1 VSTTTV
7 GDLLDWAE
15 ALARVLRINPAQI
28 TTNQWRSFDST
39 TYRLLHELVGPERTG
54 TRAEILSHAGVTRIV
69 NGYPSPMATPGSETT
84 YNALQAASH
93 LGVSHS
99 RIVADIRR
107 QRLPAT
113 FDGGR
118 YSIKA
123 IDLSPVPQVQPADPA
138 STHTLDRLSCTL
150 GILADL
156 VVAERSR
163 ATTIPGFD
171 PLRDDTQVAPV
182 MARVL
187 AMTLVATRHTLVNI
201 PLQAADRPLLIARYA
216 EHALDTLGDVDRP
229 SELNAVASF
238 APPSRPHGPNEQLEA
253 ALRGWA
259 THARS
264 ELARTVPSTEVLRDI
279 ANQARHLYAVST
291 ALVMDSFTAGN
302 LSGPDAELVH
312 VDLRE
317 AAQVMHRVQ
326 QQWKAVTTATR
337 PSHEYVTATRSLRTR
352 LTAIGQERLSPGH
365 HTDPARRIDADQA
378 LADLR
383 YAATDLSEL
392 THSAAQLPEPLI
404 RSRLLFAPARILPS
418 TMERLHDRSHGRYV
432 AIQLT
437 ESSELIEV
445 AREGAS
451 AAHRVGATLE
461 NCVKPGPTRGRSC
474 GSPTSTDTGSPH
486 SRPTPRPAVSPPSCP
501 TWSCATVVGPGARTG
516 SGFRRTPG

>member
-7 GDLLDWAE
+7 GDLLDRAE
-15 ALARVLRINPAQI
+15 ALARVLRIDPAQI

-39 TYRLLHELVGPERTG
+39 TYRLLQELVGPERTG
-54 TRAEILSHAGVTRIV
+54 TRAEILSHAGGTRIV

-113 FDGGR
+113 FDGSR

-123 IDLSPVPQVQPADPA
+123 TDLSCGPDVQPADPA
-138 STHTLDRLSCTL
+138 STHPLDRLSCTL
-150 GILADL
+150 GALADM

-163 ATTIPGFD
+163 ATCTPGFD
-171 PLRDDTQVAPV
+171 PLRDDRQVAPV

-187 AMTLVATRHTLVNI
+187 AMTLVAARHTLVNI
-201 PLQAADRPLLIARYA
+201 PLQEADRPLLIARYA
-216 EHALDTLGDVDRP
+216 ARALDSLGDVDRP
-229 SELNAVASF
+229 SGLTQVASF
-238 APPSRPHGPNEQLEA
+238 SPPARARGSNEELEA
-253 ALRGWA
+253 ALRGWD

-302 LSGPDAELVH
+302 LSRPDTERVH

-317 AAQVMHRVQ
+317 AAEVMHAVQ
-326 QQWKAVTTATR
+326 QQWETVTTATR
-337 PSHEYVTATRSLRTR
+337 PSHEYVTATTALHTR
-352 LTAIGQERLSPGH
+352 LTAIGQERLSPGN
-365 HTDPARRIDADQA
+365 HTASAGRINVDQA

-383 YAATDLSEL
+383 YAATDLVEL
-392 THSAAQLPEPLI
+392 THTAALLTEPLI
-404 RSRLLFAPARILPS
+404 RAGLLFAPARILPA
-418 TMERLHDRSHGRYV
+418 TLERMHDRNHGRYV
-432 AIQLT
+432 PIQLT
-437 ESSELIEV
+437 EGAELID
-445 AREGAS
+445 AAQQGSS
-451 AAHRVGATLE
+451 AARHAQATLE
-461 NCVKPGPTRGRSC
+461 ISLRPVATTELPTQTLSAGPS
-474 GSPTSTDTGSPH
+474 SQELEPATSLS
-486 SRPTPRPAVSPPSCP
+486 
-501 TWSCATVVGPGARTG
+501 GPDL
-516 SGFRRTPG
+516 F